1 MTADILGDFHVEKE
15 EVDESCS
22 PMIAEPE
29 EGEVE
34 EFLECHKLGLS
45 PGSSQV
51 ILWFLFTCAG
61 SLFDRSVTVDLMRA
75 GKVGGRTPGQLRRL
89 LVWRETSIIS

>member
-1 MTADILGDFHVEKE
+1 MRHRGRSVNWISSTRMTADILGDFHVDKK

-51 ILWFLFTCAG
+51 ILRFHLPVLGLFLIG
-61 SLFDRSVTVDLMRA
+61 LSL
-75 GKVGGRTPGQLRRL
+75 
-89 LVWRETSIIS
+89 